1 MVGSVSKLYSTNVET
16 KAIQYLFS
24 DESTLGV
31 RFREA
36 VSIIVP
42 IDIIG
47 KLNDDPYRKFRSKA
61 VVDQRLQYYLGQIRK
76 RLELILP
83 QNWVLLLGSSAGEK
97 IMVSFLSGESVEQDS
112 IDYVMTNFCLED
124 ALKKFEMKR
133 IRFNREIMEDIRHGK
148 NSKG

>member
-1 MVGSVSKLYSTNVET
+1 MEGPGSKLYSTNVET

-36 VSIIVP
+36 VSILVP
-42 IDIIG
+42 TDIIS
-47 KLNDDPYRKFRSKA
+47 KLNDDPYRKFRSKE

-76 RLELILP
+76 KLGLILP
-83 QNWVLLLGSSAGEK
+83 KNWVLLLGSSEGER
-97 IMVSFLSGESVEQDS
+97 ILISFLSGESVEQDS
-112 IDYVMTNFCLED
+112 IDYVMTSFCLED

-133 IRFNREIMEDIRHGK
+133 IRFNREITEGIRYGK
-148 NSKG
+148 NSKC